1 MSSDH
6 VRNTS
11 PMQASRRCGARA
23 RSGTPC
29 CAPAMRG
36 KSRCRMHGGTA
47 RTGAPPGNRN
57 ARKHGMFT
65 GEAVAERNNV
75 RTLLDQAGELLHELS
90 RPSPSA
96 E

>member
-1 MSSDH
+1 
-6 VRNTS
+6 
-11 PMQASRRCGARA
+11 
-23 RSGTPC
+23 
-29 CAPAMRG
+29 
-36 KSRCRMHGGTA
+36 MHGGAA

-75 RTLLDQAGELLHELS
+75 RTLLDQAGELLRELS
-90 RPSPSA
+90 RASPSA